1 MRRCDLLILVPYF
14 CTILCNDSTGVCSQG
29 EVGDD
34 VVGVA
39 SFAHW
44 RAGAANSFSFLTAR
58 VLPDHILLNFQAG
71 AEAELINGVAINV
84 KKVCHLCALPAAHPA
99 VMLASSF

>member
-1 MRRCDLLILVPYF
+1 M
-14 CTILCNDSTGVCSQG
+14 
-29 EVGDD
+29 
-34 VVGVA
+34 VGVA
-39 SFAHW
+39 TLAHW
-44 RAGAANSFSFLTAR
+44 RAGVANSFSFLTAR
-58 VLPDHILLNFQAG
+58 VPFINITDHILSKAG